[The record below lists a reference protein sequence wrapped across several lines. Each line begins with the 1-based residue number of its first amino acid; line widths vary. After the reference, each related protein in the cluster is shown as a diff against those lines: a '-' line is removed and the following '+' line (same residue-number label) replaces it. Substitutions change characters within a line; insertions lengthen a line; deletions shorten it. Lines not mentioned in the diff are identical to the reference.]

1 MQRIYS
7 KIQKQFLKKQSK
19 QAGPHWKI
27 ILVRMQDQDILK
39 LSLKFMTVKARN
51 VKNAQ
56 IQ

>member
-19 QAGPHWKI
+19 QAGLHWRI
-27 ILVRMQDQDILK
+27 ILVRKQDQDILK